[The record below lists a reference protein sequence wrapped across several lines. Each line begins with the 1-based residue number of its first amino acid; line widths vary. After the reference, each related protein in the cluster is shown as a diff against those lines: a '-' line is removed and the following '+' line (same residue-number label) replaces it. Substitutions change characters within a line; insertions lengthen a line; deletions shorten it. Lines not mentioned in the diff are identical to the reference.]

1 MLMQF
6 EGVKQTEITMR
17 SALHH
22 MSIPHRDNF
31 NAIERMRKHIADC
44 WQPLFVEFNVLDTWH
59 ITGTTEQR
67 KWSAL

>member
-31 NAIERMRKHIADC
+31 NAIERMRKHIARC
-44 WQPLFVEFNVLDTWH
+44 GSRGGPGGPGPPYGQILRPQLSF
-59 ITGTTEQR
+59 
-67 KWSAL
+67 

>member
-22 MSIPHRDNF
+22 MSIPHSDNF
-31 NAIERMRKHIADC
+31 NAIEWMRKHIADC
-44 WQPLFVEFNVLDTWH
+44 WQPLFSRV
-59 ITGTTEQR
+59 
-67 KWSAL
+67 